1 MDNEN
6 NYYNGRETDGQYY
19 SGGLSYESSARSSA
33 DIENELRKTIQRQ
46 KKTMFRLMEKI
57 NRMRIVCI
65 VLAVLIAAETILL
78 WGNSVGR
85 NNPEPPKVAESTQ
98 SAEVSQNQNDDGATV
113 TDDYANED
121 EVNTILS
128 KMSLEEKI
136 CQMIFATPEV
146 LTGYEAVTAA
156 GESTQKVLE
165 KLPVGGVIYSS
176 KNLEDRSQLK
186 TMLSNVRNYSELGIF
201 LAISEEGGAG
211 TTIAKK
217 TDVSTIETKDAQTLG
232 SDNDKTATEENYKT
246 IAKELRTL
254 GFNVNLAP
262 LARISSASE
271 DKYAVRSFGTDAK
284 RVSDMVS
291 AAVGGMD
298 SVGLGSA
305 VKYFPGIDIADSVS
319 ADGLRSGEFLPFKAA
334 IDGGADFIIMS
345 NSPCKALTG
354 DKTPCSLSPAA
365 IKALRDELGFDGVIV
380 TDYLSDISTTYSAEQ
395 AAVAAVK
402 AGADML
408 LAPTGIAKSVSAVKE
423 AIDKGD
429 IEESAIDESVKRILR
444 IKIKRGIQ

>member
-6 NYYNGRETDGQYY
+6 NYYNSRETDDRYY
-19 SGGLSYESSARSSA
+19 AGGLSYESSARSSA

-46 KKTMFRLMEKI
+46 KKTMFRLMERI
-57 NRMRIVCI
+57 NRLRIVCI
-65 VLAVLIAAETILL
+65 VLAVLIAAETVLL
-78 WGNSVGR
+78 WGNSVGSD
-85 NNPEPPKVAESTQ
+85 NPEPPKAAESTQ
-98 SAEVSQNQNDDGATV
+98 AGDNTQNQNNDGATV
-113 TDDYANED
+113 TEDSAGED

-128 KMSLEEKI
+128 KMTLEEKI

-165 KLPVGGVIYSS
+165 KLPVGGVIYSA
-176 KNLEDRSQLK
+176 KNLEDRSQVK

-201 LAISEEGGAG
+201 LAISEEGGKN
-211 TTIAKK
+211 TTVAKK
-217 TDVSTIETKDAQTLG
+217 TDVSSVESKDAQVIG
-232 SDNDKTATEENYKT
+232 NENDKTAAQENYKA

-271 DKYAVRSFGTDAK
+271 DKYAVRSFGSDAK
-284 RVSDMVS
+284 TVSDMVS
-291 AAVGGMD
+291 AAVGGMNG
-298 SVGLGSA
+298 VGLSAA

-319 ADGLRSGEFLPFKAA
+319 ADDLRSGEFLPFKAA

-354 DKTPCSLSPAA
+354 DKTPCSLSPSA
-365 IKALRDELGFDGVIV
+365 IEALRTELGFDGVIV
-380 TDYLSDISTTYSAEQ
+380 TDYLSDISASYSAEQ

-408 LAPTGIAKSVSAVKE
+408 LAPAGIAKSVSAVKE
-423 AIDKGD
+423 AIEKGD
-429 IEESAIDESVKRILR
+429 IEESSIDESVERILR
-444 IKIKRGIQ
+444 VKIKRGIQ